1 MSIFSYVRKLNKCT
15 CLLFMQFLI
24 TNRDISPFVVLADV
38 VAFMFAFSVVVVAVG
53 FAVYA
58 VLVIPA
64 CNCAVLLIGFIFG
77 VVLWDILLYFLIP
90 SSPGQVW
97 PVEVTCIIVRS
108 HLVIIKTKSE
118 CWPWKVYII
127 NALRLL
133 INNYWWLKTD
143 VVWFLRLG
151 FWAWENIDWTFVH
164 YKSQTSNK
172 FIPRRYNVDE

>member
-1 MSIFSYVRKLNKCT
+1 MLSSCFI
-15 CLLFMQFLI
+15 I
-24 TNRDISPFVVLADV
+24 
-38 VAFMFAFSVVVVAVG
+38 AFSVVVEAVG

-118 CWPWKVYII
+118 C
-127 NALRLL
+127 
-133 INNYWWLKTD
+133 
-143 VVWFLRLG
+143 
-151 FWAWENIDWTFVH
+151 
-164 YKSQTSNK
+164 
-172 FIPRRYNVDE
+172 